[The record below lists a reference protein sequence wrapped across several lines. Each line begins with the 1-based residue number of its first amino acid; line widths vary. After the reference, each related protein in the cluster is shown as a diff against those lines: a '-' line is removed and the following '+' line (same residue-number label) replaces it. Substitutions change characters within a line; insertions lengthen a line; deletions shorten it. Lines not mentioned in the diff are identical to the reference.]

1 MKTINQSVLNLI
13 FSEFMKIVADEEIE
27 IAFEVYGNNKPLLY
41 YSHPAL
47 SKDKEN
53 WITRKRNVVN
63 TFSQSSL
70 EIAEKNNHNL
80 QSFCNKYGYSAK
92 DFAMVA
98 GSVPIFNE
106 YSDLIGILTVTGL
119 QPQEDHDLA
128 LSVLNKVKNQ

>member
-1 MKTINQSVLNLI
+1 MKTINQSTLNLI
-13 FSEFMKIVADEEIE
+13 YNEFMKVVTEKEIE
-27 IAFEVYGNNKPLLY
+27 IAFEVYGGNKSLLY
-41 YSHPAL
+41 YSHPGL

-53 WITRKRNVVN
+53 WIERKRNVVN

-70 EIAEKNNHNL
+70 EIAEKNNHDI
-80 QSFCNKYGYSAK
+80 QIFSSKYGYSAK
-92 DFAMVA
+92 DFALVA